1 MRNEPLISLLL
12 FTSAFLLYHAFVS
25 SKKFISKIQD
35 IMDFT
40 SYFKHPVIISRLTGI
55 LLFFVIPGVITHL
68 LFDDALNRYGLSGKN
83 FLQSLIWSA
92 AAGTGLIILNIIL
105 GKRPENLARY
115 PQIREKEWGLR
126 LFVLSAITWIGY
138 IFAYEYIFRGLLLFS
153 CYRAWG
159 FWIAVALNV
168 ALYSM
173 AHMDKGLA
181 ELAGAVPFGLLL
193 AILTLK
199 TGTIWAAFFI
209 HVTLALSNEW
219 LAVHYNPELRVQWK
233 R

>member
-1 MRNEPLISLLL
+1 
-12 FTSAFLLYHAFVS
+12 
-25 SKKFISKIQD
+25 
-35 IMDFT
+35 MDFA
-40 SYFKHPVIISRLTGI
+40 SYFKHPVIISRLVGI
-55 LLFFVIPGVITHL
+55 LLFFVIPAVITHL
-68 LFDDALNRYGLSGKN
+68 LFDDAFKRYGLSGKN

-126 LFVLSAITWIGY
+126 LFVPSAITWIGY

-159 FWIAVALNV
+159 FWNAVALNV

-219 LAVHYNPELRVQWK
+219 LAVHYNPELRIQWK